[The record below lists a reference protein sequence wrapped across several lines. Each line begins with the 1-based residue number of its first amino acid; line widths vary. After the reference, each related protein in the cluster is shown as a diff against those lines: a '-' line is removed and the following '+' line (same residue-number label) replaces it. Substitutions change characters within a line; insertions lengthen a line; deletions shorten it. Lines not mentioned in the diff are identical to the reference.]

1 MRRCSAARLVT
12 SRASLTRIRESVATL
27 NSPAFC
33 IGLPKLW
40 QSKLRIKTPLE
51 AVIMARGPAPQ
62 IVSEDDEV
70 AVDGNESND
79 ASSALNFRIVL
90 MDAADIFRVNLFW

>member
-1 MRRCSAARLVT
+1 
-12 SRASLTRIRESVATL
+12 
-27 NSPAFC
+27 
-33 IGLPKLW
+33 
-40 QSKLRIKTPLE
+40 
-51 AVIMARGPAPQ
+51 MARGPAPQ